1 MENKDRLLGQLADS
15 PGEEACQKRTP
26 LPPSQESA
34 AAAAE
39 DLASAGIDPT
49 CTRSRGLETP
59 RLSLQTLDGVVEGD
73 LTEESKRHATMT
85 AQQQRGPERNADDP
99 VLDEAQAGGASSE
112 TFRTPRDETD
122 QGSPLRLDY
131 EELSQS
137 GSKHPGYMDGGSSIS
152 SQDLEL
158 EHHRGGSRE
167 TYGTY
172 ISGMR
177 SLVRRAAE
185 QGDTGGLSED
195 LVASLDSNKAVPHN
209 RTASKVNPPTSSV
222 SRETI
227 HQINNRPVPERT
239 RRRLSILQLLRK
251 QTTTRGAGGETRPS
265 GIPSISS
272 TGAIADLMDS
282 ESSSNRRRAGE
293 PTRRSPTRR
302 SSVRHLGSILCG
314 ICRRKPSPG
323 QSSDS
328 HSSVSAEEL
337 AG

>member
-1 MENKDRLLGQLADS
+1 MRGQLAGS
-15 PGEEACQKRTP
+15 PGKEACQKRTS
-26 LPPSQESA
+26 LSPSQESA
-34 AAAAE
+34 AAAE
-39 DLASAGIDPT
+39 DLSSADIDPT
-49 CTRSRGLETP
+49 YARSRGLETP
-59 RLSLQTLDGVVEGD
+59 RLPLQTPDDVVEGD
-73 LTEESKRHATMT
+73 LPEESKRHATMT

-177 SLVRRAAE
+177 SLVRREAE

-227 HQINNRPVPERT
+227 HPIDNRPAPERM

-251 QTTTRGAGGETRPS
+251 QTTRDAGG
-265 GIPSISS
+265 GASINS
-272 TGAIADLMDS
+272 TGAIAELRASDS
-282 ESSSNRRRAGE
+282 TSNRRRPGE
-293 PTRRSPTRR
+293 PTRRF
-302 SSVRHLGSILCG
+302 SVLHLGSILG
-314 ICRRKPSPG
+314 GLCRKKPSPG

-328 HSSVSAEEL
+328 HSSLSAEEL
-337 AG
+337 ARLNRPR